1 MKIMYPTM
9 TPSTRA
15 TTIRPAAGIFFFIAS
30 SPGWRCCP
38 VILLFPRAP
47 SAAPAAGQDLTHRC
61 GVGAAES
68 LNHRGIVNG
77 PAGVEE
83 RRRRAGGARR
93 VADDAHVLL
102 PDLHFHGPRAITTL
116 DHDPPPQAQ
125 PAIADGGIRR
135 EQRPHLA
142 RVESHAAPER
152 DRLAR
157 GHVED
162 RDQVVGDE

>member
-15 TTIRPAAGIFFFIAS
+15 ATIRPAAGIFFFIAS

-38 VILLFPRAP
+38 AILLRPRAP
-47 SAAPAAGQDLTHRC
+47 SAAPAAGEDLAHRC

-68 LNHRGIVNG
+68 LIDRGIVNR

-83 RRRRAGGARR
+83 RRRGARGARR
-93 VADDAHVLL
+93 LADDAHVLL
-102 PDLHFHGPRAITTL
+102 PDLDLHGRRAIAAL
-116 DHDPPPQAQ
+116 DHEPPPQAQ
-125 PAIADGGIRR
+125 HTVADRR
-135 EQRPHLA
+135 VRAEQRPHLA
-142 RVESHAAPER
+142 RIEPHPAPER

-157 GHVED
+157 GYVKD
-162 RDQVVGDE
+162 RDQVV

>member
-15 TTIRPAAGIFFFIAS
+15 ATIRPAAGIFFFIAS

-38 VILLFPRAP
+38 VILLPPRPP
-47 SAAPAAGQDLTHRC
+47 SAAPAAGQDLAHRC

-68 LNHRGIVNG
+68 LSHRGIVNR

-83 RRRRAGGARR
+83 RRRGARGARR
-93 VADDAHVLL
+93 LADDAHVLL
-102 PDLHFHGPRAITTL
+102 PDLDLHGRRAVATL
-116 DHDPPPQAQ
+116 DHEPSPQAQ
-125 PAIADGGIRR
+125 HPVADRGIGG

-142 RVESHAAPER
+142 RVESHAASER
-152 DRLAR
+152 DRLA
-157 GHVED
+157 G
-162 RDQVVGDE
+162 